1 MSSELTARLIS
12 EKFSDANKNL
22 AQEDLQGVSNLALEY
37 KGCSDVILSA
47 EICDLIY
54 AEIKRLIND
63 KKYIDDNGL
72 KVVINNSTNGSL
84 ILGRPENSTI
94 FVFNSDEIAN
104 NIAAIQSKAAPKNKS
119 TEIFRLDISI
129 LFGGDYKGDFNADA
143 VIVQGA
149 CNREFYYN
157 IDNEM
162 AFRKLLPYN
171 YFIARS
177 KFLIKDGGVIC
188 AIIPSEIEKKITIFA
203 ESQKLKI
210 QRVIPFE
217 NTKILFFKKNLK

>member
-1 MSSELTARLIS
+1 MHLQ
-12 EKFSDANKNL
+12 KFSDANKNL
-22 AQEDLQGVSNLALEY
+22 ATEDLQGVSNLALKY
-37 KGCSDVILSA
+37 KGCSDVILSS

-54 AEIKRLIND
+54 SEIKRLIND
-63 KKYIDDNGL
+63 KKYVDDNGL
-72 KVVINNSTNGSL
+72 KVVINNSTNGQLVLS
-84 ILGRPENSTI
+84 RPENSSI
-94 FVFNSDEIAN
+94 SVFNSDEIAH
-104 NIAAIQSKAAPKNKS
+104 NIAAIQSKEAPKNKS

-162 AFRKLLPYN
+162 VYRKMTPYN
-171 YFIARS
+171 YFIARA
-177 KFLIKDGGVIC
+177 KFLIKEGGVIC
-188 AIIPSEIEKKITIFA
+188 AIIPAEIEKKITIFA
-203 ESQKLKI
+203 ESQKLNI

-217 NTKILFFKKNLK
+217 TTKILFFKKNLK